1 MYNNKTFTRAAC
13 TAAVCSALCISAHAE
28 ETKAIESIE
37 VVGRINTFVSA
48 SEIKMNQSS
57 SPDMRAQLQT
67 LPGLHV
73 NGNGNI
79 SGVLQYRGLFGD
91 RLRVNIDGG
100 EIAGAGPNAMDS
112 PLSHVIGSLYQNVTL
127 HQGIAPVS
135 VGAETIGGAIEI
147 DEYAFAINSSNTWKT
162 QGGLTA
168 NVTTNDSRAFS
179 ALVFSSGDNRY
190 FSASADAQKAENYEA
205 GNGLEV
211 PSTFY
216 ERSALK
222 LRAGMQNHKHRL
234 DLTLAKRDTNESGT
248 PALAMDIL
256 FVDALWYRL
265 SHQYQI
271 NDQWRVHT
279 HVFGNQNE
287 HDMNNFALRTPPMP
301 AMFRLNAVE
310 SDALGLSSKA
320 VYEQGDANFEI
331 GGELFNRKHESFI
344 SNPNNDMF
352 FINNFNNIQRNRA
365 SAYVQYTSKYD
376 AWDWQAG
383 LRVSEVSANA
393 DDVSTNMAMMN
404 PNVGALQTAFNSADR
419 DLSFSLVD
427 TVLKVNLPLTE
438 NISVNASGAIK
449 ERAPSYGELY
459 TWFPLAVSAGLAD
472 GRNYIGNLDLQKESA
487 QKLDLGITLQGEQW
501 MLASSVFF
509 SKVDDYILGMPSNN
523 MAANSIA
530 MMNNIPPPLQW
541 SNTDAELSGIE
552 ARLLTQ
558 LNPSWSLQSTFEYVR
573 GKQTGPVEQDLYR
586 LAPLTA
592 NIRLGYDARQWQWH
606 LDLRAVSAQNKVAEQ
621 QNETPTAGYALL
633 NTGVEYD
640 VNNRLSLTLLAENL
654 LDKTYAD
661 HLAGINR
668 VSQSEIPLGAK
679 IPGAGR
685 NIGLFLQYQF

>member
-1 MYNNKTFTRAAC
+1 MNNNRTFSRAAC
-13 TAAVCSALCISAHAE
+13 TAAVCSALCLTAHAE
-28 ETKAIESIE
+28 ETQSIESIE

-57 SPDMRAQLQT
+57 SPDMRSQLQT

-91 RLRVNIDGG
+91 RLRINIDGS

-147 DEYAFAINSSNTWKT
+147 DEYAFAINSSDTWKT

-222 LRAGMQNHKHRL
+222 LRAGMQNDKHRL

-310 SDALGLSSKA
+310 SDALGISSKA
-320 VYEQGDANFEI
+320 VYEQGDTNLEI
-331 GGELFNRKHESFI
+331 GAELFNRKHKSFI

-352 FINNFNNIQRNRA
+352 FINNFNNIQRDRA
-365 SAYVQYTSKYD
+365 SIYSQYTSKYD
-376 AWDWQAG
+376 NWNWQAG
-383 LRVSEVSANA
+383 VRVSEVSTNA

-419 DLSFSLVD
+419 DLSFSLMD
-427 TVLKVNLPLTE
+427 TVFKVNLPLTE
-438 NISVNASGAIK
+438 SISVNASGAIK

-459 TWFPLAVSAGLAD
+459 TWFPLGVSAGLAD
-472 GRNYIGNLDLQKESA
+472 GRNYIGNLDLKKESA
-487 QKLDLGITLQGEQW
+487 QKLDLGINFQGEQW

-509 SKVDDYILGMPSNN
+509 SKIDDYILGMPSTN

-552 ARLLTQ
+552 ARLLAQ
-558 LNPSWSLQSTFEYVR
+558 LNASWSVQSTFEYVR

-592 NIRLGYDARQWQWH
+592 NIRLGYEAKQWQWH

-633 NTGVEYD
+633 NTGLEYD
-640 VNNRLSLTLLAENL
+640 VNDRLSVTLLAENL

-668 VSQSEIPLGAK
+668 VSQSEIPQGAK

-685 NIGLFLQYQF
+685 NIGLFVQYQF